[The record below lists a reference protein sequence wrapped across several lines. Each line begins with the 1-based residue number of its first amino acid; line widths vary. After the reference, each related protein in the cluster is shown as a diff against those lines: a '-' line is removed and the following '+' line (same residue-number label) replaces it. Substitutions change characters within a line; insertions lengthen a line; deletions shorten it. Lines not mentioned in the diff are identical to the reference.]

1 MMTWSSAVL
10 VLFFSLAY
18 IMSVDVFEVFTD
30 FLGGYLPETFVIK
43 EEDGSFFF
51 FTLGVNLL
59 METSSFDY
67 FSFVIS
73 GGIGETVCAA
83 VAEET
88 GITVRMLAVPRI
100 PRSGP
105 GDALLD
111 LYGIS
116 AKAIVK
122 AVKGL

>member
-1 MMTWSSAVL
+1 MMQRSFIYL
-10 VLFFSLAY
+10 YIYSLNFCLY
-18 IMSVDVFEVFTD
+18 F
-30 FLGGYLPETFVIK
+30 FVIP
-43 EEDGSFFF
+43 
-51 FTLGVNLL
+51 
-59 METSSFDY
+59 
-67 FSFVIS
+67 
-73 GGIGETVCAA
+73 GGIGETVCAT

-116 AKAIVK
+116 AKHIIKTVK
-122 AVKGL
+122 AL

>member
-1 MMTWSSAVL
+1 MCPYISGIKTL
-10 VLFFSLAY
+10 NILFFLS
-18 IMSVDVFEVFTD
+18 
-30 FLGGYLPETFVIK
+30 P
-43 EEDGSFFF
+43 
-51 FTLGVNLL
+51 
-59 METSSFDY
+59 
-67 FSFVIS
+67 
-73 GGIGETVCAA
+73 GGIGETVAAA

-116 AKAIVK
+116 AKSIVK
-122 AVKGL
+122 SVKGL

>member
-1 MMTWSSAVL
+1 MGRATILSSLQNLSRHAVN
-10 VLFFSLAY
+10 F
-18 IMSVDVFEVFTD
+18 
-30 FLGGYLPETFVIK
+30 YLYFVIA
-43 EEDGSFFF
+43 
-51 FTLGVNLL
+51 
-59 METSSFDY
+59 
-67 FSFVIS
+67 

-88 GITVRMLAVPRI
+88 GITVRMLAVPKI

-116 AKAIVK
+116 AKSIIKTVK
-122 AVKGL
+122 SL

>member
-1 MMTWSSAVL
+1 VL
-10 VLFFSLAY
+10 VIGAGVTLIEAVKAADELA
-18 IMSVDVFEVFTD
+18 
-30 FLGGYLPETFVIK
+30 K
-43 EEDGSFFF
+43 EGTHIRVMDP
-51 FTLGVNLL
+51 FTLKPIDKEAIITHAKAVGGKILTV
-59 METSSFDY
+59 EDHY
-67 FSFVIS
+67 IE

-88 GITVRMLAVPRI
+88 GITVRMLAVPKI

-116 AKAIVK
+116 AKHIIKTVK
-122 AVKGL
+122 SL

>member
-1 MMTWSSAVL
+1 M
-10 VLFFSLAY
+10 
-18 IMSVDVFEVFTD
+18 
-30 FLGGYLPETFVIK
+30 
-43 EEDGSFFF
+43 
-51 FTLGVNLL
+51 FTLGVNPL
-59 METSSFDY
+59 MKTPIFN
-67 FSFVIS
+67 FFPFVIL

>member
-1 MMTWSSAVL
+1 MMQKIFHIFICILYISCSSRWASLSFDWLMRIGKPFVNHRKLPKTFPSRIVKAVRRTPFE
-10 VLFFSLAY
+10 FFF
-18 IMSVDVFEVFTD
+18 VF
-30 FLGGYLPETFVIK
+30 FVIP
-43 EEDGSFFF
+43 
-51 FTLGVNLL
+51 
-59 METSSFDY
+59 
-67 FSFVIS
+67 

-105 GDALLD
+105 GNALLD

-116 AKAIVK
+116 AKHIIKTVK
-122 AVKGL
+122 AL

>member
-1 MMTWSSAVL
+1 MGR
-10 VLFFSLAY
+10 FFH
-18 IMSVDVFEVFTD
+18 
-30 FLGGYLPETFVIK
+30 LGKAPARHPLNFCLDFVIP
-43 EEDGSFFF
+43 
-51 FTLGVNLL
+51 
-59 METSSFDY
+59 
-67 FSFVIS
+67 

-88 GITVRMLAVPRI
+88 GITVRMLAVPKI

-116 AKAIVK
+116 AKHIIKTVK
-122 AVKGL
+122 SL